1 MRYEKP
7 ESIFRLALMMQGS
20 ADGVSLQEISVE
32 FNVSRRTAERM
43 RDSVTRLFPQ
53 AVEVPTGERMKRWRI
68 PSGTLNGL
76 TSFST
81 EELTELH
88 NAISIMQRDNLSPN
102 SDILRGLIFKLRAVM
117 KPNELR
123 RVETD
128 LEPLL
133 EAEGLAMRPGPR
145 EIISNQILA
154 NIRDA
159 LIKGHKI
166 RLHYRARNTGKASRQ
181 VVCPYGF
188 LYGNRHYLVA
198 YSLNPEVEDYRLFIL
213 ANIEKVKILDKPFAR
228 DPAFSLKKYAEQSFG
243 AFQEQPF
250 QVAWKFSP
258 KAAPE
263 AQNFFFHP
271 NQEKQILND
280 GSLLVRFTAGGAL
293 EMAWHLYTWGEQV
306 EVLEPTDFWDR
317 VDEQAE
323 AIWDIPEV
331 NG

>member
-1 MRYEKP
+1 MRFEKP

-20 ADGVSLQEISVE
+20 ADGVSLHEISSE

-53 AVEVPTGERMKRWRI
+53 TIEVPTGERIKRWRI
-68 PSGTLNGL
+68 PAGTLNGM

-88 NAISIMQRDNLSPN
+88 TAISIMQRDNLSTN
-102 SDILRGLIFKLRAVM
+102 SDVLKGLMIKLRAVM

-128 LEPLL
+128 LEVLV
-133 EAEGLAMRPGPR
+133 EAEGLAMRAGPHEVISD
-145 EIISNQILA
+145 EILEY
-154 NIRDA
+154 IRDA
-159 LIKGHKI
+159 IIKGHKI
-166 RLHYRARNTGKASRQ
+166 RLHYQARSTGATSRQ
-181 VVCPYGF
+181 IVCPYGF
-188 LYGNRHYLVA
+188 LYGNRHYLIA

-213 ANIEKVKILDKPFAR
+213 ANIKKVEILDKPFAR
-228 DPAFSLKKYAEQSFG
+228 DTKFSLKEFAERSFG
-243 AFQEQPF
+243 VFQEQPF
-250 QVAWKFSP
+250 QVVWKFTP
-258 KAAPE
+258 KAAHE

-306 EVLEPTDFWDR
+306 KVLEPTDFWDR
-317 VDEQAE
+317 VDEQAA
-323 AIWDIPEV
+323 AIWDIPV
-331 NG
+331 KSD

>member
-1 MRYEKP
+1 MRNEKP

-20 ADGVSLQEISVE
+20 ADGVSLHDMSVE

-53 AVEVPTGERMKRWRI
+53 TLEVATGERTKRWRI

-88 NAISIMQRDNLSPN
+88 NAISIMQRDNLSSN
-102 SDILRGLIFKLRAVM
+102 SDVLKGLMFKLRAVM
-117 KPNELR
+117 KPDELR

-145 EIISNQILA
+145 EIITDTVLE

-159 LIKGHKI
+159 IIKGHKV
-166 RLHYRARNTGKASRQ
+166 RLHYLARGTGVTSRQ
-181 VVCPYGF
+181 IVCPYGF

-213 ANIEKVKILDKPFAR
+213 ANINKVEVLDKPFER
-228 DPAFSLKKYAEQSFG
+228 DQGFSLKEYAEQSFG

-250 QVAWKFSP
+250 QVTWKFSP
-258 KAAPE
+258 KAAHE

-271 NQEKQILND
+271 DQEKQILND

-293 EMAWHLYTWGEQV
+293 EMAWHLYTWDDQV
-306 EVLEPTDFWDR
+306 QVLEPTDFWDR
-317 VDEQAE
+317 VKDQAE
-323 AIWDIPEV
+323 AMWDIPV
-331 NG
+331 IAG

>member
-1 MRYEKP
+1 MRFERP
-7 ESIFRLALMMQGS
+7 ESIFRLALIMQGS
-20 ADGVSLQEISVE
+20 ADGVSLHEISQE

-43 RDSVTRLFPQ
+43 RDSVSRLFPQ
-53 AVEVPTGERMKRWRI
+53 IIEAPTGDRVKRWRI

-88 NAISIMQRDNLSPN
+88 NAISILQRDNLSSN
-102 SDILRGLIFKLRAVM
+102 SDILKGLMIKLRAVM

-145 EIISNQILA
+145 QIISDHVLE

-159 LIKGHKI
+159 ILKVSKV
-166 RLHYRARNTGKASRQ
+166 RLHYRARNTGKLSRQ
-181 VVCPYGF
+181 IVCPYGF

-198 YSLNPEVEDYRLFIL
+198 YSMNPEVEDYRLFIL
-213 ANIEKVKILDKPFAR
+213 ANIEKVEVLDVPFER
-228 DPAFSLKKYAEQSFG
+228 DLTFSLTEYSEQSFG

-250 QVAWKFSP
+250 QVAWKFTP
-258 KAAPE
+258 KAAHE

-293 EMAWHLYTWGEQV
+293 EMSWHLYTWGEQV

-317 VDEQAE
+317 VEEQEE
-323 AIWDIPEV
+323 AIWDIPEMT
-331 NG
+331 G